1 MMLVRRICLAA
12 RSSLLVLAAGC
23 LVGFRPP
30 VLLPGSLSDAD
41 AFGAIGPVGL
51 SRAKVP
57 PVPAVPA
64 SGVAVVDGDSGALVW
79 GKNVHTA
86 LPPASM
92 TKIMTA
98 LLALQAGHLDQIVT
112 SDVDASKLAGDSV
125 MGLRPTE
132 RLSLRDLLY
141 GLLVPSGDDAAIVIA
156 EAVGGSQPAF
166 VSQMNAE
173 ANRLGLTDTHFA
185 NPHGLDAAGHVASPY
200 DLLVITQAAMQDPLF
215 RQIVATRQ
223 ITIQGHWTYNLTNTN
238 VFLGRRPGVIGV
250 KTGHTDNALS
260 AITIADQQ
268 NGHLL
273 YLTVMHSPN
282 YAPDVT
288 SLLDYF
294 EANDTWAALS
304 LPDSPLTQTGDAT
317 HPRKLAVGGSADAY
331 LPRWRAATVSVQL
344 ALGRDSVL
352 RATDNP
358 DLPPADE
365 GTATFYAGGDPLA
378 RLPLVQQ

>member
-1 MMLVRRICLAA
+1 M
-12 RSSLLVLAAGC
+12 
-23 LVGFRPP
+23 
-30 VLLPGSLSDAD
+30 
-41 AFGAIGPVGL
+41 
-51 SRAKVP
+51 
-57 PVPAVPA
+57 
-64 SGVAVVDGDSGALVW
+64 
-79 GKNVHTA
+79 
-86 LPPASM
+86 
-92 TKIMTA
+92 
-98 LLALQAGHLDQIVT
+98 
-112 SDVDASKLAGDSV
+112 DASKLTGDSV
-125 MGLRPTE
+125 MGLHPTE

-185 NPHGLDAAGHVASPY
+185 NPHGLDADGHVSSPY

-238 VFLGRRPGVIGV
+238 LFLGRRPGVIGV

-282 YAPDVT
+282 YVPDVT

-294 EANDTWAALS
+294 EANDTWATLS
-304 LPDSPLTQTGDAT
+304 LPDSPLAQTGAAA
-317 HPRKLAVGGSADAY
+317 HPRKLAVGGSANAY
-331 LPRWRAATVSVQL
+331 LPRWRAAAVSVQL

-365 GTATFYAGGDPLA
+365 GTATFYGGGDPLA

>member
-1 MMLVRRICLAA
+1 MMLVRRIRLSA
-12 RSSLLVLAAGC
+12 RSLLLVLAAGC
-23 LVGFRPP
+23 VLGFRPP

-41 AFGAIGPVGL
+41 GLGAIGPVGL
-51 SRAKVP
+51 SRAI
-57 PVPAVPA
+57 VPAVPTVPA

-86 LPPASM
+86 WAPASL

-112 SDVDASKLAGDSV
+112 SGVDASKLTGDSV
-125 MGLRPTE
+125 MGLHLTE

-173 ANRLGLTDTHFA
+173 ASRLGLTDTHFA

-200 DLLVITQAAMQDPLF
+200 DMLVMTQAAMQNPLF

-223 ITIQGHWTYNLTNTN
+223 ITIQGHWIYNLTNTN

-273 YLTVMHSPN
+273 YLTVMHTPN
-282 YAPDVT
+282 YVPDVT

-294 EANDTWAALS
+294 EANDTWATLS
-304 LPDSPLTQTGDAT
+304 LPDTPLAQTGDPS
-317 HPRKLAVGGSADAY
+317 HPRKLAVAGSATAY
-331 LPRWRAATVSVQL
+331 LPRWRAASVSVQL
-344 ALGRDSVL
+344 ALGRDSAL

-358 DLPPADE
+358 DLPSADE

-378 RLPLVQQ
+378 RLPLVLQ

>member
-1 MMLVRRICLAA
+1 
-12 RSSLLVLAAGC
+12 
-23 LVGFRPP
+23 
-30 VLLPGSLSDAD
+30 
-41 AFGAIGPVGL
+41 
-51 SRAKVP
+51 
-57 PVPAVPA
+57 
-64 SGVAVVDGDSGALVW
+64 
-79 GKNVHTA
+79 
-86 LPPASM
+86 
-92 TKIMTA
+92 
-98 LLALQAGHLDQIVT
+98 
-112 SDVDASKLAGDSV
+112 VDASKLTGDSV
-125 MGLRPTE
+125 MGLHLTE

-173 ANRLGLTDTHFA
+173 ASRLGLTDTHFA
-185 NPHGLDAAGHVASPY
+185 NPHGLDAAGHVASAY
-200 DLLVITQAAMQDPLF
+200 DMLIMTQAAMQDPLF

-223 ITIQGHWTYNLTNTN
+223 ITIQGHWIYNLTNTN

-273 YLTVMHSPN
+273 YLTVMHTPN
-282 YAPDVT
+282 YVPDVT

-294 EANDTWAALS
+294 EANDTWATLS
-304 LPDSPLTQTGDAT
+304 LPDTPLAQTGDPS
-317 HPRKLAVGGSADAY
+317 HPRKLAVAGSATAY
-331 LPRWRAATVSVQL
+331 LPRWRAASVSVQL
-344 ALGRDSVL
+344 ALGRDSAL

-358 DLPPADE
+358 DLPSADE

-378 RLPLVQQ
+378 RLPLVLQ